1 MGDRWNSGNI
11 QSSRHVWLPLSV
23 RSGYPAVRWWDE
35 WDLSVF
41 DTMYRYKRVK
51 EIIDGDEYY
60 LLEKYSDRIV
70 SRPKT
75 SLTLEDDGET
85 NLCLVFHK
93 TEHPYI
99 YKIEMKGK
107 GTFMESVYGTLRW
120 QAESDSENQLWRL
133 VLQEDGYYRIENAGD
148 GVCLSVSG
156 NSTIAGTALFLT
168 EKSTTIHQHFGVY
181 YDSEEHADYVEADMF
196 SKAYRTENREKIREQ
211 EAAAGI
217 ETIRWAWKSMGKTVF
232 DLGGRKS
239 VTPLQQ
245 PGSKRQVLIIDGR
258 KVVR

>member
-1 MGDRWNSGNI
+1 
-11 QSSRHVWLPLSV
+11 
-23 RSGYPAVRWWDE
+23 
-35 WDLSVF
+35 
-41 DTMYRYKRVK
+41 MYRYKRVK
-51 EIIDGDEYY
+51 EIVDGNEYY

-70 SRPKT
+70 SRPKA

-217 ETIRWAWKSMGKTVF
+217 ETTRWAWKSMGKSVF

-239 VTPLQQ
+239 ATPLQQ